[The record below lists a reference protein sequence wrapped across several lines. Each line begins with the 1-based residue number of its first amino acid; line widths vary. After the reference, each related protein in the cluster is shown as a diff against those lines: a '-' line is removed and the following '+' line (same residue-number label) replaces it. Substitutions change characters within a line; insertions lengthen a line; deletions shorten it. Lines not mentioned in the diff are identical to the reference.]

1 MQEKHELGVMGSL
14 TRRNML
20 LYLRQPPMQTQSK
33 KKLHGQYY
41 TESAYSSLLV
51 NRLQEDSVS
60 VALELGVGGG
70 ALLSAVSGRWPDARC
85 VSVDIDPLH
94 GREGSA
100 RTGQHIH
107 YCADALTLELDNV
120 IGLTSG
126 IADIAVCNPPFI
138 AADWNTSYSV
148 LLNRAGFKVP
158 TKALRVGADLLFL
171 AQNLWLLKDSGQLGI
186 IIPAGIISGDKNR
199 AVREILLANHCVSE
213 VIELPSSAFKNTE
226 VKTFILNLKKNKT
239 TSNAVKL
246 YRCDTDGTIE
256 PFIEISLEDAV
267 NRMDFS
273 YYEWKG
279 SFPAFNP
286 NAGRVLE
293 VFRGGVTTSQ
303 ARKEGIEIFHTTDLK
318 KQSAAGRILFPE
330 NFIDATC
337 NSDKVIA
344 QVGDILI
351 PRVGR
356 NIENGVHI
364 VEGGKA
370 IISDCLYVIRSP
382 GRTPEDLYEA
392 LTSTQGIA
400 WIKAHAHGACARF
413 LTKTAL
419 RQFPL

>member
-1 MQEKHELGVMGSL
+1 
-14 TRRNML
+14 
-20 LYLRQPPMQTQSK
+20 MQTQSK

-85 VSVDIDPLH
+85 VSVDIDPQH
-94 GREGSA
+94 AQECSA
-100 RTGQHIH
+100 RPVQHIH

-126 IADIAVCNPPFI
+126 VADIAVCNPPFI

-158 TKALRVGADLLFL
+158 TKALKVGADLLFL

-186 IIPAGIISGDKNR
+186 IIPAGIIIGDKNR
-199 AVREILLANHCVSE
+199 VVRETLLANHCITE
-213 VIELPSSAFKNTE
+213 VIELPPKAFKNTE

-239 TSNAVKL
+239 TSNTIKL
-246 YRCDTDGTIE
+246 YRCDKDGSIE
-256 PFIEISLEDAV
+256 PFIEISLEEAV

-279 SFPAFNP
+279 NFPTCNS
-286 NAGRVLE
+286 NHGKTLE
-293 VFRGGVTTSQ
+293 VLRGGISTSH
-303 ARKEGIEIFHTTDLK
+303 ARELGIEVFHTTDLK
-318 KQSAAGRILFPE
+318 KQSEPGRIFFSD
-330 NFIDATC
+330 NFSEATC
-337 NSDKVIA
+337 NSHKVIA
-344 QVGDILI
+344 QLGDIVI

-364 VEGGKA
+364 VESGKA
-370 IISDCLYVIRSP
+370 LISDCLYIIRCP
-382 GRTPEDLYEA
+382 GRAPEDLYKA
-392 LTSTQGIA
+392 LTSSEGIA
-400 WIKAHAHGACARF
+400 WIKAHTHGACARF
-413 LTKTAL
+413 LTKSDL
-419 RQFPL
+419 RKFPL

>member
-1 MQEKHELGVMGSL
+1 
-14 TRRNML
+14 
-20 LYLRQPPMQTQSK
+20 MQTQSK

-70 ALLSAVSGRWPDARC
+70 ALLSAVSGRWPGARC
-85 VSVDIDPLH
+85 VSVDIDPQHAQEASVRPL
-94 GREGSA
+94 
-100 RTGQHIH
+100 QHIH

-126 IADIAVCNPPFI
+126 VADIAVCNPPFI

-186 IIPAGIISGDKNR
+186 IIPAGIIFGDKNR
-199 AVREILLANHCVSE
+199 AVRETLLANHCITE
-213 VIELPSSAFKNTE
+213 VIELPSKAFKNTE
-226 VKTFILNLKKNKT
+226 VKTFILNLQKNKT
-239 TSNAVKL
+239 TCNTIKL
-246 YRCDTDGTIE
+246 YRCDKDGTIE
-256 PFIEISLEDAV
+256 PSIEISLEEAV

-273 YYEWKG
+273 YYEWKKN
-279 SFPAFNP
+279 FPTYNSDP
-286 NAGRVLE
+286 KNNLE
-293 VFRGGVTTSQ
+293 VFRGGVSTNQ
-303 ARKEGIEIFHTTDLK
+303 ARELGIDVFHTTDLR
-318 KQSAAGRILFPE
+318 KQSEPGRILFSD
-330 NFIDATC
+330 NFSRATR

-344 QVGDILI
+344 QLGDIVI

-370 IISDCLYVIRSP
+370 LISDCLYVIRCP
-382 GRTPEDLYEA
+382 GRAPKDLYQA
-392 LTSTQGIA
+392 LTSREGIA
-400 WIKAHAHGACARF
+400 WIKAHTHGACACF
-413 LTKTAL
+413 LTKSDL
-419 RQFPL
+419 KKFPL